1 MKSITFI
8 IVLYLSI
15 ASVYAQ
21 DYAVSKIPE
30 NLKKGANAIVRT
42 WDSQFTIE
50 NEELSVYQVKKAIT
64 ILKEEGKSWGQFIEF
79 YDKLDKIKSIKI
91 TLFDAEGKSV
101 KKVKSSE
108 IEDVNI
114 TSSGSLYD
122 SNRLKGYIAS
132 DIELPYTIEIE
143 FEKIEKS
150 SLHYPVW
157 GLRSAPGLA
166 VEKGTL
172 EVRTPPAYG
181 LRYREE
187 HYDGEAVINTNDS
200 GITYQWEVSN
210 LPAIEQEYLGSSVFD
225 MSPHVLLAPSTFS
238 MEGFSG
244 SMDSWKSFG
253 MWINKLNNG
262 RDQLPVE
269 LESKLKSMVAGV
281 SDDKEKIKLIYEYL
295 QSNTRYVSIQ
305 LGIGGYQ
312 PFEATDVAETGYG
325 DCKALSYFTYSMLKS
340 VGIKSNYT
348 LVRAGEDEDDIITD
362 FPSSQFNHVIL
373 SVPMEKDTVWLECTS
388 QDAPFNF
395 LGGFTSDRHVLMITE
410 DGGKLI
416 KTPSYPME
424 VNTQTRV
431 GEVAFDKEGN
441 GQASIETIYKG
452 RRYDDYAMVVKAGKE
467 DQRKHLLNSIDIPA
481 FDLGDFSFEREK
493 SENPTLKQTLSIGLR
508 KYASQ
513 SGERLFFV
521 PNLLTRQEYVPPKIE
536 DRESPIVL
544 KYAYVNTDSIKFKIP
559 ESYRLEFQPEPVTHK
574 SEFGEYNVSYQFDVE
589 TNELTYIRSIQ
600 MKKGTYS
607 AELYN
612 DYRDFRREISRTD
625 RSKLVL
631 IGST

>member
-1 MKSITFI
+1 MCVCT
-8 IVLYLSI
+8 
-15 ASVYAQ
+15 SVAQ
-21 DYAVSKIPE
+21 DYAIDKIPKE
-30 NLKKGANAIVRT
+30 LKKGANAVIRT
-42 WDSQFTIE
+42 WDTEFHIE
-50 NEELSVYQVKKAIT
+50 NEEMSVYREKKAIS
-64 ILKEEGKSWGQFIEF
+64 ILNEDGEAWGQFVEF
-79 YDKLDKIKSIKI
+79 YDKLDKIKKIKI
-91 TLFDAEGKSV
+91 TLYDAEGKV
-101 KKVKSSE
+101 AKRVKSSE

-122 SNRLKGYIAS
+122 SNRLKGYIAT
-132 DIELPYTIEIE
+132 DIKLPYTIEIE
-143 FEKIEKS
+143 FEKVKTS

-157 GLRSAPGLA
+157 GLRRAPNLA
-166 VEKGTL
+166 VEAGKL
-172 EVRTPPAYG
+172 MVYSPPAYQI
-181 LRYREE
+181 RYKEKNYE
-187 HYDGEAVINTNDS
+187 GEVIIKTDDT
-200 GITYQWEVSN
+200 GTTYQWGVAN

-225 MSPHVLLAPSTFS
+225 MSPHVLLAPTSFS

-244 SMDSWKSFG
+244 RMDTWQGFG
-253 MWINKLNNG
+253 QWINKLNNG
-262 RDQLPVE
+262 REQLPAE
-269 LESKLKSMVAGV
+269 LEGKLKALVANALN
-281 SDDKEKIKLIYEYL
+281 DKEKIRLIYEYL

-312 PFEATDVAETGYG
+312 PFEAADVAKTGYG
-325 DCKALSYFTYSMLKS
+325 DCKALTYFTYSMLKS

-348 LVRAGEDEDDIITD
+348 LVLAGEDEGDIITD

-395 LGGFTSDRHVLMITE
+395 LGGFTSDRHALMITE

-431 GEVAFDKEGN
+431 GEVTFDKEGN
-441 GQASIETIYKG
+441 GQASIETVYKG

-481 FDLGDFSFEREK
+481 FDLGDFSFEHEK
-493 SENPTLKQTLSIGLR
+493 SENPMLKQTLSIGLR

-521 PNLLTRQEYVPPKIE
+521 PNLLTRQEYIPPKME

-544 KYAYVNTDSIKFKIP
+544 KYAYVNTDTIKFKIP
-559 ESYRLEFQPEPVTHK
+559 ESYRLEFQPEPVIHK

-607 AELYN
+607 AESYN
-612 DYRDFRREISRTD
+612 DYRDFRREISRAD